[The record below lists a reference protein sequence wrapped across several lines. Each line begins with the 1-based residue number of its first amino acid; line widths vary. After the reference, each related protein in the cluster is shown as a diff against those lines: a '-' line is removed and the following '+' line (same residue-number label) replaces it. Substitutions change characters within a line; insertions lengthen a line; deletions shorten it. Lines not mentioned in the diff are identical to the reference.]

1 MTLRLCLL
9 LPLCLLAACAVGP
22 DYSKPDAPVP
32 AAFKEA
38 GWKVAEPKDTAPKGK
53 WWEVY
58 GDPVLNAL
66 VEQVEVSNYTLKSAE
81 ARYRQARAAVDAARS
96 QLYPDIGYRAGATR
110 VDGRNR
116 DLVDSY
122 SAGLDAGWVPDLW
135 GRIRRNVEANRA
147 AEEASA
153 ADLAGA
159 KLALQ
164 AQLATT
170 YFSLRVTDAG
180 RVILDDTVKAFQ
192 TNYDLTQN
200 RYRAGVAAKAD
211 VVQSQQ
217 QLLSVQSQVLDIRAS
232 RASLEHAIAVLIGK
246 APADFTLEP
255 IPFKARLPDI
265 PVGLPT
271 TLLERRPDI
280 AAAERRMAV
289 ANAQIG
295 IAKAAYFPDLTL
307 SASAGTASA
316 TLGKLF
322 DAQGL
327 VWSVGA
333 QLAGTLFDFGAR
345 SAQVESARAGYDASV
360 ADYRATVLTGFQ
372 EVEDN
377 LATIHWLGEAAVVQE
392 QAVRAARE
400 SVALT
405 VNQYKAGT
413 ASFLAVAL
421 VQASQLSEERTM
433 VQLMGRQLSASVALI
448 RSIGGEWSPPAP

>member
-1 MTLRLCLL
+1 MNLRLCLL
-9 LPLCLLAACAVGP
+9 LPTYLLAACAVGP

-32 AAFKEA
+32 PAFKEA

-53 WWEVY
+53 WWEVF
-58 GDPVLNAL
+58 GDPVLNSL
-66 VEQVEVSNYTLKSAE
+66 VEQVEVSNFTLKSAE
-81 ARYRQARAAVDAARS
+81 ARYRQARAAVDGARS
-96 QLYPDIGYRAGATR
+96 QLYPDIGYRVGATR
-110 VDGRNR
+110 VGGRDR

-122 SAGLDAGWVPDLW
+122 SASIDAGWVPDLW
-135 GRIRRNVEANRA
+135 GRIRRNVEASRA

-180 RVILDDTVKAFQ
+180 RSILDDTVKAFQ

-200 RYRAGVAAKAD
+200 RYRAGVAAKSD

-232 RASLEHAIAVLIGK
+232 RAALEHAIAVLIGK
-246 APADFTLEP
+246 APADFTLEQV
-255 IPFKARLPDI
+255 PFKARLPDI
-265 PVGLPT
+265 PAGLPT

-280 AAAERRMAV
+280 AGAERRMAA

-316 TLGKLF
+316 SLGKLF
-322 DAQGL
+322 DAQGFI
-327 VWSVGA
+327 WSVGA
-333 QLAGTLFDFGAR
+333 QLAGTLLDFGAR

-360 ADYRATVLTGFQ
+360 ADYRATVLAGFQ

-377 LATIHWLGEAAVVQE
+377 LATIHWLGEASVVQE

-413 ASFLAVAL
+413 ASFLNVAL

-433 VQLMGRQLSASVALI
+433 VQLVGRQLSASVALI
-448 RSIGGEWSPPAP
+448 RSIGGDWQN

>member
-1 MTLRLCLL
+1 MTLRLPLL
-9 LPLCLLAACAVGP
+9 FSLSLLAACAVGP

-32 AAFKEA
+32 PAFKEA
-38 GWKVAEPKDTAPKGK
+38 GWKVAEPKDSAPKGK
-53 WWEVY
+53 WWEVFN
-58 GDPVLNAL
+58 DPVLNSL

-81 ARYRQARAAVDAARS
+81 ARYRQARSAVDAARS
-96 QLYPDIGYRAGATR
+96 QLYPDIGYRFGATR
-110 VDGRNR
+110 VGGKDR

-122 SAGLDAGWVPDLW
+122 SAGLDVGWVPDLW
-135 GRIRRNVEANRA
+135 GRIRRNVEANQA
-147 AEEASA
+147 AAEASA
-153 ADLAGA
+153 ADLASA

-170 YFSLRVTDAG
+170 YFSLRVTDEG

-200 RYRAGVAAKAD
+200 RYRAGVAAKSD

-217 QLLSVQSQVLDIRAS
+217 QLLSAQSQVLDIRAS

-246 APADFTLEP
+246 PPADFTLEQV
-255 IPFKARLPDI
+255 PFKARLPDI
-265 PVGLPT
+265 PPGLPT

-316 TLGKLF
+316 SLGKLF
-322 DAQGL
+322 DAQGF

-345 SAQVESARAGYDASV
+345 SAQVESARANYEATV
-360 ADYRATVLTGFQ
+360 ADYRGTVLTGFQ

-377 LATIHWLGEAAVVQE
+377 LATLHWLGEAASVQE
-392 QAVRAARE
+392 QALKAARE

-413 ASFLAVAL
+413 ASFLNVAL
-421 VQASQLSEERTM
+421 VQAQQLNEERTM
-433 VQLMGRQLSASVALI
+433 VQLVGRQLSASVALI
-448 RSIGGEWSPPAP
+448 RSIGGDWQ

>member
-1 MTLRLCLL
+1 MTLRLSLL

-58 GDPVLNAL
+58 GDPVLNSL
-66 VEQVEVSNYTLKSAE
+66 VEQVEVSNFTLKSAE

-96 QLYPDIGYRAGATR
+96 QLYPDVGYRVGATR

-246 APADFTLEP
+246 APADFALEQV
-255 IPFKARLPDI
+255 PFKARLPDI

-360 ADYRATVLTGFQ
+360 SDYRSTVLTGFQ

-448 RSIGGEWSPPAP
+448 RSIGGEW

>member
-1 MTLRLCLL
+1 MNLRLSLVF
-9 LPLCLLAACAVGP
+9 PLFLLAACAVGP

-32 AAFKEA
+32 PAFKEA

-58 GDPVLNAL
+58 GDPVLNSL
-66 VEQVEVSNYTLKSAE
+66 VEQVEVSNFTLKSAE

-246 APADFTLEP
+246 APADFTLEQ

-295 IAKAAYFPDLTL
+295 IAQAAYFPDLTL

-360 ADYRATVLTGFQ
+360 SDYRSTVLTGFQ

-448 RSIGGEWSPPAP
+448 RSIGGEW